1 MGVLIVLGMKKLL
14 LPIAL
19 IIFSCSAEDSCES
32 APILTTNEAENIT
45 FVSATISGAITPPTC
60 NYDFVSQGIVY
71 GDKRNPNEQDNL
83 IETSGT
89 SFTVS
94 ITNLSPNT
102 TYYFRTFFKYDEGRS
117 SYFDDDVSFTTPLG
131 YGQGKERYPDGTA
144 TDQNGNSFKWINY
157 GTQNWAIKNAE
168 VVTYRD
174 GTVIPQVTD
183 VKEWNNLTTG
193 AWCYYNNDSSKGK
206 LYNWYAIAG
215 VNDNDPNTPQKVF
228 SPKGWHVPS
237 NGEWETLKY
246 FLIENGYNYDG
257 STTENKI
264 AKSMSSVTGWS
275 SSVNTGAPGN
285 TQSLNN
291 SSGFKA
297 YPLGSRIHGGDLDWY
312 QFGACTTFWSTT
324 ENVGKPTTY
333 AQVRTIC
340 SPTINLRE
348 SDNNKKDGFSV
359 RFVKD

>member
-1 MGVLIVLGMKKLL
+1 M
-14 LPIAL
+14 
-19 IIFSCSAEDSCES
+19 
-32 APILTTNEAENIT
+32 
-45 FVSATISGAITPPTC
+45 
-60 NYDFVSQGIVY
+60 
-71 GDKRNPNEQDNL
+71 

-228 SPKGWHVPS
+228 SPKAGTFHQMG
-237 NGEWETLKY
+237 NGR
-246 FLIENGYNYDG
+246 
-257 STTENKI
+257 
-264 AKSMSSVTGWS
+264 
-275 SSVNTGAPGN
+275 P
-285 TQSLNN
+285 
-291 SSGFKA
+291 
-297 YPLGSRIHGGDLDWY
+297 
-312 QFGACTTFWSTT
+312 
-324 ENVGKPTTY
+324 
-333 AQVRTIC
+333 
-340 SPTINLRE
+340 
-348 SDNNKKDGFSV
+348 
-359 RFVKD
+359 